1 MSELR
6 QGQNNLEIVG
16 TVKKVDLKVATNKTG
31 KEYIS
36 GRVEIEVRDGEK
48 VNVIPVRVFSLKLK
62 KDGTENGLFKGYKT
76 VMDEYEVGQQVRVTG
91 EVRLEEYYTQS
102 GSLTS
107 YNSFSATFFNRVE
120 DADFK
125 PKALATIDTYVE
137 GMTSELDAEG
147 LPTGNLE
154 LDAFTVGYNGRVVP
168 LKNAIIGKDLAGVF
182 ESMYYPGTTGKI
194 TYKINNYAELEE
206 TEETVESTSGF
217 GSTERVETNIV
228 KNYVSGLEIIG
239 GDLPY
244 SDGVNEYS
252 PADVEQAHK
261 NRALAL
267 QELKQNS
274 QAAATP
280 TGFGSAQTEE
290 KPVVV
295 TDEDLPDF

>member
-6 QGQNNLEIVG
+6 QGQNNLEVVG
-16 TVKKVDLKVATNKTG
+16 IVKKVDLKVAKNKNG

-36 GRVEIEVRDGEK
+36 GRVEIEVKDGDK

-62 KDGTENGLFKGYKT
+62 NDGSENGLFKGYET
-76 VMDEYEVGQQVRVTG
+76 VMKEYEVGQQVRVTG

-107 YNSFSATFFNRVE
+107 YNSFSATFFNRVDE
-120 DADFK
+120 TDFK

-137 GMTSELDAEG
+137 GMVSELDNEG

-154 LDAFTVGYNGRVVP
+154 LDAFTIGYNGRVIP
-168 LKNAIIGKDLAGVF
+168 LRNAIIGKDLAAVF

-206 TEETVESTSGF
+206 TEEVVETSGF
-217 GSTERVETNIV
+217 GSSERVESNIV
-228 KNYVSGLEIIG
+228 KNYVSCLEIIG

-244 SDGVNEYS
+244 SDGVNEYT

-280 TGFGSAQTEE
+280 TGFGAAQVEE

>member
-1 MSELR
+1 MAELR

-76 VMDEYEVGQQVRVTG
+76 VLDEYEVGQQVRVTG

-125 PKALATIDTYVE
+125 PKALATVDTYVE

-154 LDAFTVGYNGRVVP
+154 LEAFTVGYNGRVVP
-168 LKNAIIGKDLAGVF
+168 LKNAIVGKDLAGVF

-206 TEETVESTSGF
+206 TEEVVGNTTGF
-217 GSTERVETNIV
+217 GSAERVETNIV

-274 QAAATP
+274 QASATP
-280 TGFGSAQTEE
+280 TGFGTVQPEE